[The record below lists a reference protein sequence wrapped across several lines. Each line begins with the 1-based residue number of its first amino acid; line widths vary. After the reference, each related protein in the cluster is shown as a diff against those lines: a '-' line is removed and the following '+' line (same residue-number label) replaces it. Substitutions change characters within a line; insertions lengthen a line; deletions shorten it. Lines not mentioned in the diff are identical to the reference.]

1 MLQTSSHTHTHTH
14 ITHTHTHTR
23 THTHTHV
30 EQRLKQATLVSKET
44 ANMVDRDSSTARWV
58 DRKSVSWLCI
68 ICACKA
74 EKYCCVCMCVCMCA
88 CVRVCVCACSHNRPM
103 LVDRKSVSWLCIICA
118 CKAEKYCCVCVC
130 ARAVITC
137 PWLWTASLR
146 ADCASSARVKQ
157 KNIGVCVCVQS

>member
-1 MLQTSSHTHTHTH
+1 VCARARAVITCPWLWTESLQASCAQTTSVAERVSVCVCVCACSHNRPML
-14 ITHTHTHTR
+14 
-23 THTHTHV
+23 V
-30 EQRLKQATLVSKET
+30 
-44 ANMVDRDSSTARWV
+44 
-58 DRKSVSWLCI
+58 RKPASWMYI